1 MGRRDSVAAAKQ
13 SWLHVEIAIRK
24 TAVTGTQIA
33 DFAEYFINHICK
45 LKLVTQNSKKFIKIV
60 QNNQDHRNDI
70 KMFKTQVYDKLKAS
84 GFTAKY
90 KTF

>member
-1 MGRRDSVAAAKQ
+1 M
-13 SWLHVEIAIRK
+13 
-24 TAVTGTQIA
+24 
-33 DFAEYFINHICK
+33 
-45 LKLVTQNSKKFIKIV
+45 KIV